1 MVETTVH
8 REGSGAWVS
17 QATIP
22 CKSQY
27 ISIDAKQSTAYENEF
42 QLRSLYVLFSEQC
55 NLSRVTKC

>member
-22 CKSQY
+22 CPYVSL
-27 ISIDAKQSTAYENEF
+27 STYQWMPNRAPHMKMNF
-42 QLRSLYVLFSEQC
+42 
-55 NLSRVTKC
+55 NLEVYMFYFESNVI

>member
-42 QLRSLYVLFSEQC
+42 QLGSLYVLF
-55 NLSRVTKC
+55 